1 MPVSTQP
8 YATSAPSRAEVD
20 ALPGAAVVEF
30 GTGWCGYCM
39 AAQPV
44 IASAFAGHPQVR
56 HLKIED
62 GQGRP
67 LGRSFG
73 VRLWPTLVFL
83 KEGREVSR
91 LVRPYDPRLIE
102 EALAKIDGGGAAS

>member
-1 MPVSTQP
+1 MSMSKSFE
-8 YATSAPSRAEVD
+8 ATEPSRAEVD
-20 ALPGAAVVEF
+20 ALRGPAVIEF
-30 GTGWCGYCM
+30 GTGWCGYCL

-44 IASAFAGHPQVR
+44 IAQAFAGHEGVR
-56 HLKIED
+56 HLKVED
-62 GQGRP
+62 GKGRP

-83 KEGREVSR
+83 KDGSEVAR

-102 EALAKIDGGGAAS
+102 EAMAKIDAPA